1 VVNIASCQD
10 CALSAGSPIFKPND
24 GVNTR
29 SKNTTHFAIV
39 LLAISICCFTFRSH
53 TQAQNRGVYP
63 LGMSATNS
71 GVTPAP
77 GFTYVNQLL
86 IYSRDESK
94 GPDGQVLAA
103 GTNAVVMDM
112 NTIAWVS
119 KKEILG
125 GAKFSM
131 TATLP
136 VAKNSLTSDAT
147 GPVSGGSGFAD
158 SYYQPFILGWNK
170 ERVAFRAVY
179 GFLAPTGRFNADAN
193 DNVGSGYWT
202 HAFSSGQTLY
212 LTKDRATIL
221 SAFQMYEV
229 HTTQEDTGIHPG
241 QTFDL
246 DFSLMRALPVG
257 RKPWLQVGL
266 VGYNARQTTAKR
278 GPGVMREQAAT
289 RYKVNALGFAS
300 SASLPGKVN
309 VGFKYFQEFSNRSTF
324 QGHSIQ
330 ISGSIKF

>member
-1 VVNIASCQD
+1 ME
-10 CALSAGSPIFKPND
+10 
-24 GVNTR
+24 TR
-29 SKNTTHFAIV
+29 SHNPAPLVFASLLIFCLTCTTP
-39 LLAISICCFTFRSH
+39 
-53 TQAQNRGVYP
+53 AQNRGVYP

-71 GVTPAP
+71 GVTPAS

-86 IYSRDESK
+86 IYSRDKSK
-94 GPDGQVLAA
+94 GADGQVLAT
-103 GTNAVVMDM
+103 GQQAVVMDM

-136 VAKNSLTSDAT
+136 VARNSLTSDLN
-147 GPVSGGSGFAD
+147 GSSSGGSGFAD

-170 ERVAFRAVY
+170 KRAAFRAVY
-179 GFLAPTGRFNADAN
+179 GFLAPTGSFKASAN

-202 HAFSSGQTLY
+202 HAFSSGQTFY
-212 LTKDRATIL
+212 MTRDKATIL

-229 HTTQEDTGIHPG
+229 HTTQQGTGIHPG

-246 DFSLMRALPVG
+246 DFSLMRELPFG
-257 RKPWLQVGL
+257 EKPRLQVGL
-266 VGYNARQTTAKR
+266 AGYSARQTTAKR
-278 GPGVMREQAAT
+278 GPGVTPEQAAE
-289 RYKVNALGFAS
+289 RYQVNALGFAS
-300 SASLPGKVN
+300 SVN
-309 VGFKYFQEFSNRSTF
+309 LMTRVNAGFKYLQEFSNRSTF